1 MATTKIRTSSQVQ
14 VDANLDLLNNKIVNL
29 ANGTNAQ
36 DAVTKTQLDT
46 AVSGIGGSI
55 HVPVADLT
63 ALKALT
69 DYADKMLINT
79 ESLGLYRYD
88 AESTATSN
96 DTTVIRPT
104 NIASDASPGRWIRMS
119 ATINEH
125 NLLSAIQGGTTG
137 EYYHLTSA
145 EHTNATRVATSTLT
159 GLLSSTDWSTF
170 NNKQNALGFTPENT
184 ANKGAASGYASLNA
198 SSKVVQDPANA
209 QTTSAAGKIPIADG
223 NGKLDSW
230 ISGNRAGKSEASGE
244 VPTGDINGSNT
255 AFTLAN
261 TPVSGSEKLFRNGIR
276 LQAGA
281 GNDYTISGATITML
295 SAPVS
300 GEKLTVDYWY

>member
-46 AVSGIGGSI
+46 AVSGMGGSI

-69 DYADKMLINT
+69 DYADKMLINA

-88 AESTATSN
+88 AESSATSN

-137 EYYHLTSA
+137 EYYHLTST

-159 GLLSSTDWSTF
+159 GLLSSTDWNTF

-230 ISGNRAGKSEASGE
+230 ISGNVAGKNFKNKET
-244 VPTGDINGSNT
+244 PTGDINGSNVT
-255 AFTLAN
+255 FTLAN
-261 TPVSGSEKLFRNGIR
+261 TPVSGTEDVKRNGVS
-276 LQAGA
+276 LNAGA
-281 GNDYTISGATITML
+281 GNDYTISGNTITL
-295 SAPVS
+295 ATAPVS
-300 GEKLTVDYWY
+300 GETILVTYWY